1 MQQKYVRNEESMEEI
16 IGTKIQNG
24 KSQNES
30 VDVSLAVQNSIQS
43 QIQEQSIRGNKGS
56 RKVQMIRKGSK
67 TFRKRV

>member
-43 QIQEQSIRGNKGS
+43 QIQEQSIRGNNGS
-56 RKVQMIRKGSK
+56 RKVQMIGKGSK
-67 TFRKRV
+67 TFQKRV